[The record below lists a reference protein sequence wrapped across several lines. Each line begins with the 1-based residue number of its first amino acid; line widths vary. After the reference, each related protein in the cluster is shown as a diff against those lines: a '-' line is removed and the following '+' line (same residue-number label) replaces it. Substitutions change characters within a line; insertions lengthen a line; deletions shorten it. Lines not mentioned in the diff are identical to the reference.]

1 MNNRNL
7 IIDQTKGVLI
17 ILVVLGHY
25 ANWQHE
31 LFLMGLRSVYNP
43 ILRGGYNSVLSF
55 HMPAFILISGYLSR
69 QISNLRYKELDSILY
84 PFLLFQ
90 ILNVIFTKTTGWGC
104 GYSYN
109 ILYPIYQN
117 WYILALLFWRIA
129 WPFLRKIDTKLLIL
143 LSLIVSIG
151 SGFIFQSVRSGLF
164 LALHR
169 TLYFLPFFIVGAS
182 ITDLDAFLEQMQ
194 KNITYAY
201 ILFIIGVIA
210 IFVLSMTKYY
220 CAIWYAYVPQG
231 GFSEIDTKFMIRM
244 LGLVSSSV
252 LMLSFLIICY
262 SIFKRYTNSYLVE
275 FGKNSMPIYLF
286 HGFIIFALVPV
297 LIIKTDVVMNTILCV
312 FFTLLTCYVFSRKK
326 IVDRLTPMMK
336 YSALKILFVK
346 KQWNQ

>member
-7 IIDQTKGVLI
+7 IVDQTKGVLI
-17 ILVVLGHY
+17 LLVVLGHF

-31 LFLMGLRSVYNP
+31 LFLMGLREVFNP
-43 ILRGGYNSVLSF
+43 ILGGYNSILSF
-55 HMPAFILISGYLSR
+55 HMPAFILISGYFSR
-69 QISNLRYKELDSILY
+69 QISNLRYKELDCILY
-84 PFLLFQ
+84 PFFLFQ

-129 WPFLRKIDTKLLIL
+129 WPFLRKIDTKMLIV

-164 LALHR
+164 LALYR
-169 TLYFLPFFIVGAS
+169 TLYFFPFFIIGAS
-182 ITDLDAFLEQMQ
+182 ITDIDAFLEKMQ
-194 KNITYAY
+194 KYKIYAY

-220 CAIWYAYVPQG
+220 NAIWYAYVPQG
-231 GFSEIDTKFMIRM
+231 GFSEIDIKFITRM
-244 LGLVSSSV
+244 LGLVSSSM
-252 LMLSFLIICY
+252 LTLSFLIICY
-262 SIFKRYTNSYLVE
+262 SLFKRYSNRYLIE
-275 FGKNSMPIYLF
+275 FGENSMLIYLF

-297 LIIKTDVVMNTILCV
+297 LIIKTDVVMNTILCAL
-312 FFTLLTCYVFSRKK
+312 FTLLTCYVFSRKK
-326 IVDRLTPMMK
+326 IVDMLTPMIR
-336 YSALKILFVK
+336 YSALKSLFIK
-346 KQWNQ
+346 KQQIQ